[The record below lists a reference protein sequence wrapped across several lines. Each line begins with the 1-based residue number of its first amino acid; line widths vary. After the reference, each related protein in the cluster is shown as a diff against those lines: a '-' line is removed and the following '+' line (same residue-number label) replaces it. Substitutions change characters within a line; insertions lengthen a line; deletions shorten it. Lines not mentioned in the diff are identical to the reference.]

1 MSFETNVE
9 TGFIRLEQAFLRDI
23 NDNQGIIIKV
33 CRIYCSDQADF
44 EDLFQ
49 EIVLQLWK
57 SYTRFKGLSKVSTWM
72 YRVALNTAI
81 TSLRRNKRRPDSH
94 RLTVAEDRV
103 PSVDHP
109 RIDVEYHQQLQNA
122 LDSLNKFDR
131 ALMLLY
137 LDERSY
143 KEMAEIIGI
152 TESNIGV
159 KVNRIKNK
167 LKTMLNP

>member
-1 MSFETNVE
+1 MEK
-9 TGFIRLEQAFLRDI
+9 AFLRDI

-49 EIVLQLWK
+49 EIVLQLWQ
-57 SYTRFKGLSKVSTWM
+57 SYGRFNGLSKVSTWM

-81 TSLRRNKRRPDSH
+81 TSLRRRKRRPDRN
-94 RLTVAEDRV
+94 RLTVAEHRA
-103 PSVDHP
+103 PYIDHP
-109 RIDVEYHQQLQNA
+109 RIDVEYHQQLQGA
-122 LDSLNKFDR
+122 IDSLNKFDR

-137 LDERSY
+137 LDEKSY
-143 KEMAEIIGI
+143 KEMAEIMGI

-159 KVNRIKNK
+159 KINRIKNK

>member
-1 MSFETNVE
+1 MEK
-9 TGFIRLEQAFLRDI
+9 AFLRDI
-23 NDNQGIIIKV
+23 NDNQGIIIRV

-49 EIVLQLWK
+49 EIVLQLWR
-57 SYTRFKGLSKVSTWM
+57 SYARFNGLSKVSTWM

-81 TSLRRNKRRPDSH
+81 TSLRRRKRRPDGN
-94 RLTVAEDRV
+94 RLTVAEQRV
-103 PSVDHP
+103 PHIDHP
-109 RIDVEYHQQLQNA
+109 RIDVEYHQQLQDA
-122 LDSLNKFDR
+122 IDSLNKFDR

-137 LDERSY
+137 LDGKSY
-143 KEMAEIIGI
+143 KEMGEIMGI

-159 KVNRIKNK
+159 KINRIKNK

>member
-1 MSFETNVE
+1 MEK
-9 TGFIRLEQAFLRDI
+9 AFLRDI
-23 NDNQGIIIKV
+23 NNNQGIIIKV

-57 SYTRFKGLSKVSTWM
+57 SYARFNGLSKVSTWM

-81 TSLRRNKRRPDSH
+81 TSLRRKKRRPDRD
-94 RLTVAEDRV
+94 RLTVAEHGV
-103 PSVDHP
+103 PSTDP
-109 RIDVEYHQQLQNA
+109 LRIDVEYHQQLQDA
-122 LDSLNKFDR
+122 VDSLNKFDR

-137 LDERSY
+137 LDEKSY
-143 KEMAEIIGI
+143 KEMAEIMVI

-159 KVNRIKNK
+159 KINRIKSK
-167 LKTMLNP
+167 LKTILNP